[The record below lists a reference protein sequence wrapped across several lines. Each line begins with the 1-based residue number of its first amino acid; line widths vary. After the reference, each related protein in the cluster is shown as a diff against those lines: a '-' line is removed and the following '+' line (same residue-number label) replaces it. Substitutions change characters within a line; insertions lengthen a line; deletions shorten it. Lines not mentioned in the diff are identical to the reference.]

1 MVKNTYYQRHKAQY
15 KEYNKRSYITHNL
28 RPDIIKAKDL
38 KKEQQLQLKALKK
51 QLKKEEYNRPGCL
64 YPDLSFYSAHDKGC
78 RCSSCCALWKEK
90 RFLYFK
96 NYSESILNRANDAL
110 RTRAKNR
117 KETLN
122 LDPVEKHLLLLVYI
136 KSAIITQLRTKTHV
150 DHIIPLN
157 SEGSYSYKNTQILS
171 KHDNLKKSSNGE
183 HVATPLDLESHE
195 EKALY
200 EATIAKF
207 SKKRKKIHC
216 LALQI

>member
-15 KEYNKRSYITHNL
+15 KEYNKLVRIKHNL
-28 RPDIIKAKDL
+28 RPDIIEAKAL
-38 KKEQQLQLKALKK
+38 KKQQQLQLKI
-51 QLKKEEYNRPGCL
+51 EEYGRPGCL

-78 RCSSCCALWKEK
+78 RCSSCCSLWKEK
-90 RFLYFK
+90 RSLYFK
-96 NYSESILNRANDAL
+96 NYNQSVFTKAYNALRNRA
-110 RTRAKNR
+110 KSR

-171 KHDNLKKSSNGE
+171 EHDNLKKSHNRE
-183 HVATPLDLESHE
+183 HVATPLDLETEE

-200 EATIAKF
+200 EATIEKF
-207 SKKRKKIHC
+207 SKKTKKLHQ
-216 LALQI
+216 LALGV